1 MYPLHHQ
8 PSQSMVG
15 CLPNYLL
22 VTWEFGC
29 QSVDEQLLHLLIGLR
44 HQIDIARFL
53 QNRFALVVAT
63 GDDLWRE
70 SQTQQGLIQLVEM
83 KEIIDLHQKAMLFD
97 VYLAG
102 LFHQLQYGVIKYI
115 QFSL

>member
-1 MYPLHHQ
+1 
-8 PSQSMVG
+8 MVG